1 MLQVVL
7 RRNKSAESIGTRQP
21 LLHQSYENCPL
32 VKLNNLDF
40 LVPRLKTYF
49 HLDLQA
55 FIEEKETLTLFNK
68 IFLNA

>member
-1 MLQVVL
+1 M
-7 RRNKSAESIGTRQP
+7 GTHQP
-21 LLHQSYENCPL
+21 FLHQSYENCPL

-55 FIEEKETLTLFNK
+55 FIEEKEIIRFIYIKHLLVDHVY
-68 IFLNA
+68 